1 MDNNINSIINIT
13 MENLKKIVDV
23 NTIIGDPIETK
34 DATILPISKV
44 CVGFASGGA
53 NLPEKKN
60 SSLNENPFAGGSG
73 SGVSIKPIA
82 FLVVKENTVR
92 LLTLDKKSNYDKLLE
107 QLPNAIDLLS
117 KIIDKKD
124 GKNNS
129 SKEEKDSSSTEEE
142 INEEYMNE
150 DEIKKEEEI

>member
-1 MDNNINSIINIT
+1 MDNTINSIINIT

-53 NLPEKKN
+53 NIGSKN
-60 SSLNENPFAGGSG
+60 SSSSDEYPFAGGSG

-92 LLTLDKKSNYDKLLE
+92 LLTLDKKNNYDKLLE
-107 QLPNAIDLLS
+107 QIPNAIDLLS
-117 KIIDKKD
+117 KIVDKNHNKDENPDKDEVDLEKEVTID
-124 GKNNS
+124 
-129 SKEEKDSSSTEEE
+129 EEEE
-142 INEEYMNE
+142 I
-150 DEIKKEEEI
+150 